1 MKQIIEAAS
10 LYEKATSF
18 EKAVSLYLQ
27 LRDFGSASRL
37 MKYVKTPAILIK
49 YGKAKETEGSYK
61 DA

>member
-1 MKQIIEAAS
+1 MKQIKEAAS
-10 LYEKATSF
+10 LYEKAASY

-49 YGKAKETEGSYK
+49 YGKAK
-61 DA
+61 